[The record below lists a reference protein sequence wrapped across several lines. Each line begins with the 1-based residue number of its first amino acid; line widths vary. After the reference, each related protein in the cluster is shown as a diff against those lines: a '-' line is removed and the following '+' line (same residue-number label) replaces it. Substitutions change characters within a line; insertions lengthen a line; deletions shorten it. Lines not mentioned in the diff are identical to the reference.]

1 MRIPIAVQLGLL
13 VLVTA
18 LVGLAVLSI
27 ATVSSLIADH
37 PSAPRLIDAV
47 G

>member
-27 ATVSSLIADH
+27 ATVI
-37 PSAPRLIDAV
+37 AV

>member
-27 ATVSSLIADH
+27 ATWVNNYNFVVD
-37 PSAPRLIDAV
+37 V
-47 G
+47 Q

>member
-27 ATVSSLIADH
+27 ATVSAPVADH
-37 PSAPRLIDAV
+37 SSGR